1 MLYLSHQI
9 SEQGEQNGE
18 QFRESSVS
26 QGQVEQQPVLQG
38 SVVVQQWQHW
48 QHTPHHSLHTHKRHT
63 MTTFSNINTYYVNRY
78 LRWILSHCLE
88 YRVKLVQY
96 LSSGQEEALVT
107 QAYTP

>member
-48 QHTPHHSLHTHKRHT
+48 QHTPHHSLHTHTHT
-63 MTTFSNINTYYVNRY
+63 QETHDDNLQQYKHVYILHILCKQVYTSDGFSPTV
-78 LRWILSHCLE
+78 WSTE
-88 YRVKLVQY
+88 
-96 LSSGQEEALVT
+96 
-107 QAYTP
+107 